1 MIQLYIRVRIL
12 SRENISTRIFLEDS
26 TMEDVGFRIKSLRKA
41 RNVTQKDFAE
51 RICVTQSYLSRV
63 ETGKEQP
70 TDMLIKFIS
79 LEFECSLEWLRDG
92 VSQMDIDRSNFDYWD
107 RTSAEPLKKD
117 TLFQISEL
125 SNKMGNIKES
135 AISLSVSTIVHSII
149 ELVDLENKNK
159 SALILSELSD
169 FVSEYISFIER
180 LEKGKNIGVRN
191 ALIQVSESITK
202 SIFELYS
209 K

>member
-1 MIQLYIRVRIL
+1 
-12 SRENISTRIFLEDS
+12 
-26 TMEDVGFRIKSLRKA
+26 MEDIGFRIKSLRKA

-79 LEFECSLEWLRDG
+79 LEFDCSLEWLKNG
-92 VSQMDIDRSNFDYWD
+92 VSQMDINSSSFDYWD

-117 TLFQISEL
+117 ALFQISEL
-125 SNKMGNIKES
+125 SSIMEKIKES
-135 AISLSVSTIVHSII
+135 AISLPVSTIVHSVSEIA
-149 ELVDLENKNK
+149 DLENKNK

-169 FVSEYISFIER
+169 FVSEYVSIIER
-180 LEKGKNIGVRN
+180 LEKGENISVKN
-191 ALIQVSESITK
+191 ALIQVSESITR